1 MIDFRISNLIFYFI
15 LIFIIS
21 SNIVFNSIY
30 YDLTLISCLIIY
42 VLRWSETNWI
52 ICVVLFLLGIYND
65 ILVSTPF
72 GYTSSLFLC
81 FYLIDRAGNY
91 LSIPS
96 NTNIR
101 FIIFLLFILIL
112 FSINYFTIYFVYNTP
127 ISLFINFIPYMA
139 VILLYYPLDFII
151 SFIQN
156 KYVRI
161 K

>member
-1 MIDFRISNLIFYFI
+1 MIDFRISNLVFYFI

-30 YDLTLISCLIIY
+30 FDLTLISCLIIY
-42 VLRWSETNWI
+42 VLRWNETNWI
-52 ICVVLFLLGIYND
+52 ICIVLFLLGIYND

-72 GYTSSLFLC
+72 GYASSLFLC
-81 FYLIDRAGNY
+81 FYLIDRVGKY

-96 NTNIR
+96 NKNIKV
-101 FIIFLLFILIL
+101 IIFSLLMLSL
-112 FSINYFTIYFVYNTP
+112 FFINYFTIYVIYNTP
-127 ISLFINFIPYMA
+127 ISLFINIIPFMA
-139 VILLYYPLDFII
+139 VILLYYPIDFII

>member
-1 MIDFRISNLIFYFI
+1 MIDLKIGNLLIYLILFFTTSSNLVFSSTYF
-15 LIFIIS
+15 
-21 SNIVFNSIY
+21 
-30 YDLTLISCLIIY
+30 DLTLISCLIIY
-42 VLRWSETNWI
+42 VLRWNETNWI
-52 ICVVLFLLGIYND
+52 ICFVLFLLGIYND

-72 GYTSSLFLC
+72 GYASSLFLC
-81 FYLIDRAGNY
+81 FYLIDRLENY

-101 FIIFLLFILIL
+101 FIIFLLLMLIL
-112 FSINYFTIYFVYNTP
+112 FSINYFTIYFIYNTP
-127 ISLFINFIPYMA
+127 ISLFINIIPFMA
-139 VILLYYPLDFII
+139 VILLYYPIDFII

>member
-21 SNIVFNSIY
+21 SNIAFNSIY
-30 YDLTLISCLIIY
+30 FDLTLISCLIIY
-42 VLRWSETNWI
+42 VLKWNETNWI
-52 ICVVLFLLGIYND
+52 ICVVLFLLGIYSD

-81 FYLIDRAGNY
+81 FYLIDRVGNY

-101 FIIFLLFILIL
+101 FTIFLLLMLIL
-112 FSINYFTIYFVYNTP
+112 FSINYFTIYFIYNTP
-127 ISLFINFIPYMA
+127 ISLLINIIPFMV

-151 SFIQN
+151 SSIQN

>member
-30 YDLTLISCLIIY
+30 FDLTLISCLIIY
-42 VLRWSETNWI
+42 VLRWNETNWI
-52 ICVVLFLLGIYND
+52 ICVVLFLLGFYND

-81 FYLIDRAGNY
+81 FYLIDRVGNY

-101 FIIFLLFILIL
+101 FTIFLLLMLIL
-112 FSINYFTIYFVYNTP
+112 FSINYFTIYFIYNTP
-127 ISLFINFIPYMA
+127 ISLFINIITYMV

-151 SFIQN
+151 SSIQK